1 RAAGERLRLTPR
13 ERAPPRADFAS
24 ARGSTRRTRSDRRAA
39 RCGRRRSTA
48 ASSDR
53 RASRAF
59 YSARKRTATRR
70 NRRTRRTRRA
80 KCSCGSGLRG
90 GFERCAWWRRLYTA
104 GFTEEPMSYTYH
116 DLKEK
121 TIQEL
126 RDVAKGVENQD
137 AVQGYSQLNKDHLLP
152 ALCKA
157 LGIDT
162 HEHHA
167 VTGIDK
173 PAIKAKMRELRTQRA
188 AALEAHDS
196 LALKSVRRQIHRL
209 NRQIRAHV
217 AP

>member
-1 RAAGERLRLTPR
+1 
-13 ERAPPRADFAS
+13 
-24 ARGSTRRTRSDRRAA
+24 
-39 RCGRRRSTA
+39 
-48 ASSDR
+48 
-53 RASRAF
+53 
-59 YSARKRTATRR
+59 
-70 NRRTRRTRRA
+70 
-80 KCSCGSGLRG
+80 
-90 GFERCAWWRRLYTA
+90 
-104 GFTEEPMSYTYH
+104 MSYTYH

-196 LALKSVRRQIHRL
+196 VALKSVRRQIHRL